1 MQSQNKEKED
11 MKIIIE
17 KKTKYGN
24 VHYYPVCSTAKA
36 FADLMGTITLTAS
49 SLKKIK
55 YKLNYE
61 IEEHQEPL
69 NI

>member
-1 MQSQNKEKED
+1 

-24 VHYYPVCSTAKA
+24 ELFYPVCAKAKA
-36 FADLMGTITLTAS
+36 FAELMGTITLTAS

-61 IEEHQEPL
+61 IEEYQEPL
-69 NI
+69 SI